1 MVSQLRIFKVQEGK
15 LDEFIKAWLSQV
27 YPLRLHHGFT
37 IDGAWIDEIRN
48 EFIWILSYEGPEDF
62 DVKDKAYLVATH
74 RITLDPDPAQWID
87 RGEKRMVRAVI

>member
-37 IDGAWIDEIRN
+37 IDGA
-48 EFIWILSYEGPEDF
+48 
-62 DVKDKAYLVATH
+62 
-74 RITLDPDPAQWID
+74 
-87 RGEKRMVRAVI
+87 